1 MRTNNSGAVQAAIVQ
16 ALGVAPM
23 TNRELHVAVSRTM
36 AERGMS
42 ITPQSVRS
50 RTKELEDAGLVRRVG
65 LIQSHKTAR
74 RVTIWGLV

>member
-1 MRTNNSGAVQAAIVQ
+1 MRTNNTGIVQGAIVQ

-36 AERGMS
+36 AERGMN

-50 RTKELEDAGLVRRVG
+50 RTKELEDAGMVRRIG
-65 LIQSHKTAR
+65 LIQSHKTSR
-74 RVTIWGLV
+74 RVTLWGLV